1 MKRLYLA
8 LIFLCI
14 LSSFSVGAEE
24 FIIKPQTQGEVTF
37 VTGGVGENERNAMQ
51 AMRAEYNLNLLFSVR
66 DTGEY
71 LSDVTVRIT
80 DSRGNT
86 LMESVSDGPMLFA
99 KLKPGRYIISAD
111 RGDGQ
116 VIHKKVMVKQRTA
129 LSFTWPQEQ
138 GN

>member
-111 RGDGQ
+111 RDGQ
-116 VIHKKVMVKQRTA
+116 VIHKKVMVKQQTA

>member
-8 LIFLCI
+8 LIFLCMLI
-14 LSSFSVGAEE
+14 SFSVGAEE
-24 FIIKPQTQGEVTF
+24 FIIKPQTQGEVMF

-51 AMRAEYNLNLLFSVR
+51 AMRAEYNLSLLFSVK

-71 LSDVTVRIT
+71 LSDVKVRIA

-99 KLKPGRYIISAD
+99 KLKPGRYIVSAD
-111 RGDGQ
+111 RDGQ
-116 VIHKKVMVKQRTA
+116 VIHKKIMVKQQTA

-138 GN
+138 GD